1 MNQFS
6 KITLILFTAAV
17 IFFSC
22 RKPPEFP
29 IEPEITFKDFVVTG
43 DSATI
48 TISFTDGDGD
58 IGLRDSDTTGNFS
71 SDKKTHYNLYLE
83 YLEQEG
89 GTFVQRSLFVPFYY
103 RVPYIT
109 QESKNKAL
117 EGDISVVISP
127 SYYATNALD
136 SFKYSIQL
144 VDRELHE
151 SNIVE
156 TPILIKPN

>member
-1 MNQFS
+1 MNAFS
-6 KITLILFTAAV
+6 KIALILIIING
-17 IFFSC
+17 IFYSC

-29 IEPEITFKDFVVTG
+29 IEPQITFKDFVVTG

-58 IGLRDSDTTGNFS
+58 IGLRDSDTTGDFS
-71 SDKKTHYNLYLE
+71 VKKKTYYNLYLE
-83 YLEQEG
+83 YFEQEE
-89 GTFVQRSLFVPFYY
+89 GTFVKRNLAIPFYY

-127 SYYATNALD
+127 SYYAPNALD

-144 VDRELHE
+144 LDRALNE
-151 SNIVE
+151 SNVAE
-156 TPILIKPN
+156 TPVLIKPN